1 VPTIQQLIRQGRSSK
16 SSKTK
21 TPALKGSPQRRGV
34 CTRVFTTTPKK
45 PNSAL
50 RKVARVR
57 LTSGIEVTAYI
68 PGIGHNLQEHSV
80 VLVRGGRVKDLP
92 SVKYHIVRGALDA
105 AGVKDRK
112 QSRSKYG
119 AKAEQATAKKK

>member
-1 VPTIQQLIRQGRSSK
+1 VTTGHVLLSALLRTLRAVFRTALLTVLDALCIEDAADDVVTDTRQILHEAAADRDN
-16 SSKTK
+16 
-21 TPALKGSPQRRGV
+21 
-34 CTRVFTTTPKK
+34 RVFLQVMTFTGDITDDFKTV
-45 PNSAL
+45 
-50 RKVARVR
+50 VA
-57 LTSGIEVTAYI
+57 I
-68 PGIGHNLQEHSV
+68 
-80 VLVRGGRVKDLP
+80 RGGRVKDLP